1 LFFEEF
7 LCNDSC
13 LGESIHATTNFAEH
27 ISGMVDLVQ
36 EIEFFNDVLGE
47 EVDFHSEVFV
57 ALHGCHQTE
66 IFDVNSYKLGVVCG
80 DYAVEQ

>member
-1 LFFEEF
+1 

-13 LGESIHATTNFAEH
+13 LGESIHIHAATNFTEH
-27 ISGMVDLVQ
+27 IPVMVDLVQ

-57 ALHGCHQTE
+57 ALHGCHQIE
-66 IFDVNSYKLGVVCG
+66 IFDIDGHKFGVFGG
-80 DYAVEQ
+80 DYAVEE